1 MLRKITFPLS
11 DYGELSLVN
20 PSFRSPLFM
29 SKHVEYKFS
38 DHMTLFCGSH
48 DNLFKIT
55 CLESNRFGF
64 KFPTAGCHAGGCG
77 FDSNY
82 GGISMT
88 NGESGWFSGHQPCLP
103 PL

>member
-29 SKHVEYKFS
+29 SKHVEYNFS

-55 CLESNRFGF
+55 CLESNRFGYRGYF
-64 KFPTAGCHAGGCG
+64 MVGECG
-77 FDSNY
+77 RFFFTSC
-82 GGISMT
+82 
-88 NGESGWFSGHQPCLP
+88 ERR
-103 PL
+103 